1 MDNILI
7 VEKNAVTGVATLRLN
22 RPKVFNSFNQ
32 NLCRALQNALD
43 DCATDPS
50 VRCLILTGE
59 GKAFCAGQDL
69 GEVTGENPPSFRE
82 ILDEG
87 YNPIILKMRNLEKP
101 IIAAVNGVAA
111 GAGANIALA
120 CDLVIA
126 TESASF
132 IQAFVK
138 IGLIPDNGGTFILPR
153 LVGLARATAL
163 MMTGEKVNAKDAQAM
178 GMIYKVVENQLFVEE
193 VAKIAMTLAALPT
206 RAIGI
211 IKRALN
217 KSFDN
222 DLGTQLYLETHFQG
236 EAAQTADYQEGVNAF
251 IEKRAPNFKGL

>member
-1 MDNILI
+1 MENILI
-7 VEKNAVTGVATLRLN
+7 VEKNSATGVATLRFN

-32 NLCRALQNALD
+32 ALCRAMQIALD
-43 DCATDPS
+43 DCAKDPS

-69 GEVTGENPPSFRE
+69 GEVTSDNPPTFRE

-120 CDLVIA
+120 ADIVIA
-126 TESASF
+126 AESASF

-138 IGLIPDNGGTFILPR
+138 IGLIPDNGGTFMLPR

-163 MMTGEKVNAKDAQAM
+163 MMTGEKVSAKDAQAM
-178 GMIYKVVENQLFVEE
+178 GMIYKTVENELFMQE
-193 VAKIAMTLAALPT
+193 VNQMANTLAALPT

-211 IKRALN
+211 IKRSLN
-217 KSFDN
+217 MTWNN
-222 DLGTQLYLETHFQG
+222 DLNTQLYMETHLQG
-236 EAAQTADYQEGVNAF
+236 EAAQTADYREGVTAF
-251 IEKRAPNFKGL
+251 IEKRLAIFKGA

>member
-1 MDNILI
+1 MENILL
-7 VEKNAVTGVATLRLN
+7 VEKNDTTGIAILRFN
-22 RPKVFNSFNQ
+22 RPTVFNAFNQ
-32 NLCRALQNALD
+32 ALCRALQTALD
-43 DCATDPS
+43 DCAKDPS

-69 GEVTGENPPSFRE
+69 GEVTSKQPPTFRE

-120 CDLVIA
+120 ADIVIA
-126 TESASF
+126 AESASF

-138 IGLIPDNGGTFILPR
+138 IGLIPDNGGTFMLPR

-163 MMTGEKVNAKDAQAM
+163 MMTGEKVSAKDAQAM
-178 GMIYKVVENQLFVEE
+178 GMIYKAVENQNFMQE
-193 VAKIAMTLAALPT
+193 VNQMATMLAHLPT

-217 KSFDN
+217 MSWNN
-222 DLGTQLYLETHFQG
+222 DLSTQLYMETHLQG
-236 EAAQTADYQEGVNAF
+236 EAAQTTDYHEGVNAF
-251 IEKRAPNFKGL
+251 IEKRSPMFKGI